1 MEAGKERLTR
11 DMVRDATR
19 QEIEHLKRKN
29 HDGRTTTEEPRRKNH
44 DLKQLVADL
53 SLEVHRFKKTAIPAF
68 DRAARMSAQER
79 SNVISRVEE
88 TRWGKRKLLTQLQVP
103 KSNYYRW
110 RARALQGK
118 KDSSG
123 NSVRIPWN
131 KLSPP
136 EEAAVLA
143 AAREFP
149 EWSSRQLA
157 TWITDHLRLSVGGST
172 VYRILKREGL
182 VKPPDMKL
190 LAGKEYQRKTS
201 GPHQMWATDASYFR
215 VVGWGYYYMVTV
227 MDDYSRS
234 ILAWKLQLDMTSD
247 SLIQVVQ
254 LAIDATGMTE
264 VPLEDRTRPLS
275 DNGSGYVSRV
285 FRDYLGL
292 VGIRHIL
299 AAPYHPQTNGK
310 LERYHQSIKQAVNQ
324 VPYEVPGDLEV
335 ATLG

>member
-1 MEAGKERLTR
+1 
-11 DMVRDATR
+11 
-19 QEIEHLKRKN
+19 
-29 HDGRTTTEEPRRKNH
+29 
-44 DLKQLVADL
+44 
-53 SLEVHRFKKTAIPAF
+53 
-68 DRAARMSAQER
+68 
-79 SNVISRVEE
+79 VEE

-118 KDSSG
+118 QDNSG
-123 NSVRIPWN
+123 NSVRTPWN

-136 EEAAVLA
+136 EETAVLA
-143 AAREFP
+143 AARESP

-172 VYRILKREGL
+172 VYRLLKREGL
-182 VKPPDMKL
+182 VKPPEMKL

-227 MDDYSRS
+227 MDDYPRS
-234 ILAWKLQLDMTSD
+234 ILTWKLQLDMTSD

-254 LAIDATGMTE
+254 LAIYATGMTE
-264 VPLEDRTRPLS
+264 VPLEDRARPLS
-275 DNGSGYVSRV
+275 DDGPGYVSRAL
-285 FRDYLGL
+285 RDHLGL
-292 VGIRHIL
+292 VGTRHTL
-299 AAPYHPQTNGK
+299 AAPYHPQSNGK
-310 LERYHQSIKQAVNQ
+310 LERYHQSIKQDVNQ

-335 ATLG
+335 ATLGFVDYYNHRRYHKALSNVTPDDVLRGRREGILIRRREVKARTLRWRQRYNRQRRESYNTATSP

>member
-1 MEAGKERLTR
+1 
-11 DMVRDATR
+11 
-19 QEIEHLKRKN
+19 
-29 HDGRTTTEEPRRKNH
+29 
-44 DLKQLVADL
+44 
-53 SLEVHRFKKTAIPAF
+53 
-68 DRAARMSAQER
+68 MSAQEK
-79 SNVISRVEE
+79 SEVLTRVEE

-103 KSNYYRW
+103 KSTYYRW

-118 KDSSG
+118 QDSSTA
-123 NSVRIPWN
+123 STRIPWN
-131 KLSPP
+131 RLTPP

-143 AAREFP
+143 AARESP

-157 TWITDHLRLSVGGST
+157 TWITDYQGLSVGEST
-172 VYRILKREGL
+172 VYRLLKREGL

-215 VVGWGYYYMVTV
+215 VVSWGYYYMVTV
-227 MDDYSRS
+227 MDDYSRF
-234 ILAWKLQLDMTSD
+234 ILAWKLQLEKLQLDMTSD

-254 LAIDATGMTE
+254 LAIDVTGMTE
-264 VPLEDRTRPLS
+264 VPLEDRTRLLS
-275 DNGSGYVSRV
+275 DNGSGYVSRA

-292 VGIRHIL
+292 VGIQHIL

-310 LERYHQSIKQAVNQ
+310 LERYHQSIKQEVNQ

-335 ATLG
+335 ATLGFVDYYNNRRYHKALGNVTPDDVLKGRRDGILIRRREVKAQTLRWRQRYNRQRRESSNAATSP